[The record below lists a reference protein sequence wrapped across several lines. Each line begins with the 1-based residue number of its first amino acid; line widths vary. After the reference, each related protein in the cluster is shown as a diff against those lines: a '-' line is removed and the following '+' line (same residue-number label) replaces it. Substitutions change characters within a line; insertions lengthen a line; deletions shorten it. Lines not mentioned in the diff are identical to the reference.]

1 MEEIMEETDW
11 DDVVSTLEVIINDVK
26 EASSGLCNA
35 KFFDASRRLN
45 EDALPVLA
53 KLLSIAGAHI
63 E

>member
-11 DDVVSTLEVIINDVK
+11 DDVVSTLEALITNVR
-26 EASSGLCNA
+26 EASSELCNA

-45 EDALPVLA
+45 EDAIPVLA
-53 KLLSIAGAHI
+53 KLLSIAEAHI